1 MRSVD
6 WGRTGQVWE
15 AFPDVIAAWAFG
27 SAQTGRLGES
37 SDLDVGVLFALT
49 PSLDDLAHLRAK
61 LQQALQVDDIDLVV
75 LNEASPILRFEVT
88 CGRLLFC
95 RDMPRLAEFVSLTAR
110 EYEDEMA
117 FLRRAVDALG

>member
-1 MRSVD
+1 MQSVD
-6 WGRTGQVWE
+6 WEKAERVWK

-27 SAQTGRLGES
+27 SAQTGRVGKN

-49 PSLDDLAHLRAK
+49 PSLDELADLRK
-61 LQQALQVDDIDLVV
+61 ELQQALQVDDIDLVV

-88 CGRLLFC
+88 SGRLLFR
-95 RDMPRLAEFVSLTAR
+95 RDMAKLAEFVSLTAR

-117 FLRRAVDALG
+117 FLHRAVYAHG

>member
-6 WGRTGQVWE
+6 WSGAEQIWE

-27 SAQTGRLGES
+27 SAQTGRVGAS
-37 SDLDVGVLFALT
+37 SDLDVGVLFALS
-49 PSLDDLAHLRAK
+49 PSLDELADLRRE

-88 CGRLLFC
+88 CGRLLLC
-95 RDMPRLAEFVSLTAR
+95 RDMAKLAEFVSLTAR

-117 FLRRAVDALG
+117 FLHRAVYALG

>member
-6 WGRTGQVWE
+6 WSGTEQIWE

-27 SAQTGRLGES
+27 SAQAGRVGES

-49 PSLDDLAHLRAK
+49 PSLDELADLRRE

-95 RDMPRLAEFVSLTAR
+95 RDMARLAEFVSLTAR

-117 FLRRAVDALG
+117 FLHRAVDALG

>member
-6 WGRTGQVWE
+6 WSGTEQTWE

-27 SAQTGRLGES
+27 SAQAGQVGES
-37 SDLDVGVLFALT
+37 SDLDIGVLFALT
-49 PSLDDLAHLRAK
+49 PSLDKLADLRRK

-95 RDMPRLAEFVSLTAR
+95 RDIARLAEFVSLTAR

-117 FLRRAVDALG
+117 FLQRAVYALG